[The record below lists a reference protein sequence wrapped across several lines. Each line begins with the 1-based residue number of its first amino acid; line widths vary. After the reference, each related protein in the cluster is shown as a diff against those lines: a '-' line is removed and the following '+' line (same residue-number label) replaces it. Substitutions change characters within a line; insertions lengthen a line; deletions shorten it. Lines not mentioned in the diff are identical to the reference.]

1 MSTTTQCNITMPVY
15 NRPAMTLKNIL
26 NLRGK
31 TRTSIPYVLTVVDN
45 GSEPELRRRLLD
57 LHREGLIH
65 NLFLLPRNMGISCAC
80 NLGWRAVDAPFY
92 IKFDNDMHITAPDW
106 LDRLFRLYAR
116 VEPRSTLGPSFSL
129 EEVRRQ
135 PHLRCEDGE
144 LGICVSNLCGQCLMV
159 PRAVSDILGY
169 WSEDYGLYGA
179 EDGDY
184 GLYGAE
190 DGDYGLRMRCAG
202 FPQYYYYAAPLMEH
216 QGTNPRDY
224 DLRLLDKGREHSR
237 LFVEEDGGGGLFSL
251 NGYLYN
257 ICARSCRTPLR
268 YRVLDVTRSHEVILG
283 EDPAYAPVARAL
295 RLSRELVNKEYA
307 RSGNEGVI
315 GDAFVR
321 KIKRLWEDCGQGCST
336 ILQEGR
342 A

>member
-116 VEPRSTLGPSFSL
+116 VEPRSTLGPSFSP

-169 WSEDYGLYGA
+169 WSEDYGLYGT
-179 EDGDY
+179 
-184 GLYGAE
+184 E

-237 LFVEEDGGGGLFSL
+237 LFVEEDGGVGLFSL

-257 ICARSCRTPLR
+257 ICARSWRTPLR

-307 RSGNEGVI
+307 RSGNKGVI